1 MVSTLFRNNRILI
14 LLLLS
19 SVIFTS
25 CSSYKSAN
33 FETSLRKS
41 NCNQQNVYEYDTSE
55 IPKPIYTVQLDS
67 FLLNNF
73 TFKSLN
79 VAHAI
84 GVLPL
89 LEAYGNQRKI
99 YESNPT
105 LENQV
110 NLIDISQLIS
120 QKINNASLEISAVSS
135 EMDCEEE
142 RTGQIANYL
151 KGIESD
157 KESKLTVASIG
168 VGASGAILSG
178 IYNNEDTGTIIGI
191 TAGII
196 EAGLGVMILINRRKI
211 EFMHPRN
218 ALRDVWEGQQVSTNF
233 PVSIWYYLN
242 YHNPSKPDEKSLRYQ
257 IIEKWV
263 DFGQISGM
271 ESKKKRK
278 LLDVYFGDGGKYSSQ
293 QLSNRADMYDQLE
306 SHINLMKQDLKS
318 LSMEMIELV
327 EMKK

>member
-1 MVSTLFRNNRILI
+1 MVLKLFRNNRILI
-14 LLLLS
+14 LFTFISVLLS
-19 SVIFTS
+19 S

-33 FETSLRKS
+33 IQSSLRKS
-41 NCNQQNVYEYDTSE
+41 NCNQQNVYTYEDSE
-55 IPKPIYTVQLDS
+55 VPMPIYTVQLDS

-89 LEAYGNQRKI
+89 LEAYGNQREI
-99 YESNPT
+99 YRLNPT
-105 LENQV
+105 LENKV
-110 NLIDISQLIS
+110 HIIEISQLIS
-120 QKINNASLEISAVSS
+120 QKINNTSLEISAVSS

-151 KGIESD
+151 KGLESD
-157 KESKLTVASIG
+157 KESKLTVASIV

-178 IYNNEDTGTIIGI
+178 IYNNEDAGTIFGI
-191 TAGII
+191 TAGIA

-218 ALRDVWEGQQVSTNF
+218 ALRDVWEGQTVSSNF
-233 PVSIWYYLN
+233 PASIWYYLN
-242 YHNPSKPDEKSLRYQ
+242 YHNPAQPEEKSLRYQ

-271 ESKKKRK
+271 ESKKKKK
-278 LLDVYFGDGGKYSSQ
+278 LLNVYFGDGGKYSSQ

-306 SHINLMKQDLKS
+306 SYINLMKQDLKS
-318 LSMEMIELV
+318 LSMEVINLV
-327 EMKK
+327 EKK